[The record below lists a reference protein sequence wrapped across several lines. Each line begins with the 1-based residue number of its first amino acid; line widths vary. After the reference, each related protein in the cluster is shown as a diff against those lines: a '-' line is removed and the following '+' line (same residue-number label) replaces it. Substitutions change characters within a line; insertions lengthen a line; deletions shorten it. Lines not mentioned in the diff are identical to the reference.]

1 MKQEFSFLCSML
13 REVEAGDVNT
23 LEFELNL
30 IETVKSNLFGLRT
43 RVPQDITV

>member
-1 MKQEFSFLCSML
+1 MKLEFSFLVL
-13 REVEAGDVNT
+13 REVETRDVNT

-43 RVPQDITV
+43 PVPEDNTV